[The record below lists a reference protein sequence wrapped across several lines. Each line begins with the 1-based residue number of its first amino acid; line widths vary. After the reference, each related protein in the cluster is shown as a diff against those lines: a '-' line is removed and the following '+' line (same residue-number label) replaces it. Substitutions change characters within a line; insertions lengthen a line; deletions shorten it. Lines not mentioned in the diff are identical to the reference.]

1 MVFWSINFYSSSY
14 RLKFRKLVISLSVKD
29 RDIFL
34 CFLVF
39 FHHASLPYLRTMEA
53 FSISLPKSW
62 EELTDEQL
70 LFFFRQVA
78 RDLPMN
84 EVLALCVCKW
94 AELVVL
100 CHTDKHAYLIKDKKS
115 KRQVVLA
122 DWQVTFAARQ
132 LAFLESFAPMPV
144 RIAVIGGASAVAA
157 DLQAVP
163 FEDYLACENYYQGF
177 LHTQSMECLAE
188 MAHLLYPK
196 LSDNACLENAVLLS
210 VFYWFAS
217 VKAYFSRLFPHFF
230 AAVPVADRNLLGNAP
245 KDIGEELRQA
255 MNAQIR
261 ALTGGDITKEEAIL
275 QMDCWRALTELD
287 AKAKEAEDLR
297 KQLN

>member
-1 MVFWSINFYSSSY
+1 M
-14 RLKFRKLVISLSVKD
+14 LL
-29 RDIFL
+29 
-34 CFLVF
+34 
-39 FHHASLPYLRTMEA
+39 YLRGMEA
-53 FSISLPKSW
+53 FSLSLPKSW
-62 EELTDEQL
+62 SELSDQQL

-94 AELVVL
+94 AEIVVL
-100 CHTDKHAYLIKDKKS
+100 CHTDKHACLVKDRKS

-196 LSDNACLENAVLLS
+196 LSGKVCLEKAELLS

-217 VKAYFSRLFPHFF
+217 VKAYFSHLFPNFF
-230 AAVPVADRNLLGNAP
+230 AAVPEADRNLPGNAP

-261 ALTGGDITKEEAIL
+261 ALTGGDITKEAAIL

-287 AKAKEAEDLR
+287 AKAQEAQELR
-297 KQLN
+297 NQLK

>member
-1 MVFWSINFYSSSY
+1 M
-14 RLKFRKLVISLSVKD
+14 
-29 RDIFL
+29 
-34 CFLVF
+34 
-39 FHHASLPYLRTMEA
+39 LPYFRGMEA

-62 EELTDEQL
+62 SELSDQQL

-84 EVLALCVCKW
+84 EVLSLCVCKW
-94 AELVVL
+94 AEFVVL
-100 CHTDKHAYLIKDKKS
+100 CRTDKRTFLVKQKGTKK
-115 KRQVVLA
+115 QVVLA
-122 DWQVTFAARQ
+122 DWQITFAARQ

-188 MAHLLYPK
+188 MARLLYPK
-196 LSDNACLENAVLLS
+196 LSNKACLEKAELIS

-217 VKAYFSRLFPHFF
+217 VKANFTCMFPHFF
-230 AAVPVADRNLLGNAP
+230 TNIPQEKCNLLGSA
-245 KDIGEELRQA
+245 DLGVGEELRQA

-261 ALTGGDITKEEAIL
+261 ALTGGDITKEAAIL

-287 AKAKEAEDLR
+287 AKAQEAQELR
-297 KQLN
+297 NQLK

>member
-1 MVFWSINFYSSSY
+1 M
-14 RLKFRKLVISLSVKD
+14 KD

-53 FSISLPKSW
+53 FSISLPNSW
-62 EELTDEQL
+62 EVLDDEQL

-94 AELVVL
+94 AEWVVL
-100 CHTDKHAYLIKDKKS
+100 CHTDKHAYLIKNKKS

-132 LAFLESFAPMPV
+132 LAFLESFALMPV

-196 LSDNACLENAVLLS
+196 LSDKACLEKAELLS

-217 VKAYFSRLFPHFF
+217 VKANFTRLFPHFF
-230 AAVPVADRNLLGNAP
+230 TNIPQEKSNLLGSA
-245 KDIGEELRQA
+245 DLGVGEELRQA

-261 ALTGGDITKEEAIL
+261 ALTGGDITKEAAIL

-287 AKAKEAEDLR
+287 AKAQEAQELR
-297 KQLN
+297 NQLK

>member
-1 MVFWSINFYSSSY
+1 M
-14 RLKFRKLVISLSVKD
+14 
-29 RDIFL
+29 
-34 CFLVF
+34 
-39 FHHASLPYLRTMEA
+39 LPYLRGMEA

-62 EELTDEQL
+62 SKLSDQQL

-94 AELVVL
+94 AEIVVL
-100 CHTDKHAYLIKDKKS
+100 CRTDKRTFLVKQKGTKK
-115 KRQVVLA
+115 QVVLA
-122 DWQVTFAARQ
+122 DWQITFAARQ
-132 LAFLESFAPMPV
+132 LAFLECFAPMPV
-144 RIAVIGGASAVAA
+144 RMAVIGGASAVAA

-177 LHTQSMECLAE
+177 LHTQSMECLTE

-196 LSDNACLENAVLLS
+196 LSDKVCLEKAELLS

-217 VKAYFSRLFPHFF
+217 VKANFTRMFPHFF
-230 AAVPVADRNLLGNAP
+230 TNIPQEKSNLLGNA
-245 KDIGEELRQA
+245 DLGVGEELRQA

-261 ALTGGDITKEEAIL
+261 ALTGGDITKEAAIL

-287 AKAKEAEDLR
+287 AKAQEAQELR
-297 KQLN
+297 NQLK

>member
-1 MVFWSINFYSSSY
+1 M
-14 RLKFRKLVISLSVKD
+14 
-29 RDIFL
+29 
-34 CFLVF
+34 
-39 FHHASLPYLRTMEA
+39 LPYFRGMEA
-53 FSISLPKSW
+53 FSLSLPKSW
-62 EELTDEQL
+62 SELSDQQL

-94 AELVVL
+94 AEIVVL
-100 CHTDKHAYLIKDKKS
+100 CHADKHSYLVKDRKS

-132 LAFLESFAPMPV
+132 LAFLESFAPKPV
-144 RIAVIGGASAVAA
+144 RISVICGASAVNA

-196 LSDNACLENAVLLS
+196 LSDKACLEKAELLS

-217 VKAYFSRLFPHFF
+217 VKANFTRMFPHFF
-230 AAVPVADRNLLGNAP
+230 TNIPQEKSNLLGSA
-245 KDIGEELRQA
+245 DMGVGEELRQA

-261 ALTGGDITKEEAIL
+261 ALTGGDITKEAAIL

-287 AKAKEAEDLR
+287 AKAQEAQELR
-297 KQLN
+297 NQLK

>member
-1 MVFWSINFYSSSY
+1 M
-14 RLKFRKLVISLSVKD
+14 
-29 RDIFL
+29 
-34 CFLVF
+34 
-39 FHHASLPYLRTMEA
+39 LPYFRGMEA

-62 EELTDEQL
+62 SELSDQQL

-94 AELVVL
+94 AEIVVL
-100 CHTDKHAYLIKDKKS
+100 CLTNTLVWSRTEKANVKWCLPIGKS
-115 KRQVVLA
+115 PVLR
-122 DWQVTFAARQ
+122 DNSR
-132 LAFLESFAPMPV
+132 ESFAPKPV
-144 RIAVIGGASAVAA
+144 RISVICGASAVNAA
-157 DLQAVP
+157 LQAVH

-196 LSDNACLENAVLLS
+196 LSDKACLEKAELLS

-217 VKAYFSRLFPHFF
+217 VKANFTRMFPHFF
-230 AAVPVADRNLLGNAP
+230 TNIPQEKSNLLGSA
-245 KDIGEELRQA
+245 DLGVGEELRQA

-261 ALTGGDITKEEAIL
+261 ALTGGDITKEAAIL

-287 AKAKEAEDLR
+287 AKAQEAQELR
-297 KQLN
+297 NQLK

>member
-1 MVFWSINFYSSSY
+1 M
-14 RLKFRKLVISLSVKD
+14 
-29 RDIFL
+29 
-34 CFLVF
+34 
-39 FHHASLPYLRTMEA
+39 LPYFRGMEA

-62 EELTDEQL
+62 SELSDQQL

-94 AELVVL
+94 AEIVVL
-100 CHTDKHAYLIKDKKS
+100 CHADKHSCLVKNRKS

-122 DWQVTFAARQ
+122 DWQITFAVRQ
-132 LAFLESFAPMPV
+132 AFLGSFAPKPV
-144 RIAVIGGASAVAA
+144 RIAVIYGTLAVTA

-196 LSDNACLENAVLLS
+196 LSDKACLEKAELLS

-217 VKAYFSRLFPHFF
+217 VKANFTRMFPH
-230 AAVPVADRNLLGNAP
+230 
-245 KDIGEELRQA
+245 
-255 MNAQIR
+255 
-261 ALTGGDITKEEAIL
+261 LTSSLFCAIT
-275 QMDCWRALTELD
+275 
-287 AKAKEAEDLR
+287 
-297 KQLN
+297 

>member
-1 MVFWSINFYSSSY
+1 M
-14 RLKFRKLVISLSVKD
+14 
-29 RDIFL
+29 
-34 CFLVF
+34 
-39 FHHASLPYLRTMEA
+39 LPYFRGMEA

-62 EELTDEQL
+62 SELSDQQL

-94 AELVVL
+94 AEIVVL
-100 CHTDKHAYLIKDKKS
+100 CHADKHSCLVKDRKS

-177 LHTQSMECLAE
+177 LHTQSMKCLAE

-196 LSDNACLENAVLLS
+196 LSDKACLEKAELLS
-210 VFYWFAS
+210 VFIGSLLSKRTSPVCSHISSPTYPKR
-217 VKAYFSRLFPHFF
+217 KAISWGALIWGSERNS
-230 AAVPVADRNLLGNAP
+230 DR
-245 KDIGEELRQA
+245 Q
-255 MNAQIR
+255 
-261 ALTGGDITKEEAIL
+261 
-275 QMDCWRALTELD
+275 
-287 AKAKEAEDLR
+287 
-297 KQLN
+297 

>member
-1 MVFWSINFYSSSY
+1 
-14 RLKFRKLVISLSVKD
+14 
-29 RDIFL
+29 
-34 CFLVF
+34 
-39 FHHASLPYLRTMEA
+39 MEA
-53 FSISLPKSW
+53 FSISLPNSW
-62 EELTDEQL
+62 EVLDDEQL

-122 DWQVTFAARQ
+122 DWQITFAARQ
-132 LAFLESFAPMPV
+132 LAFLGDFSHTPV
-144 RIAVIGGASAVAA
+144 RISVLHGAKAVAN
-157 DLQAVP
+157 DLQALA

-196 LSDNACLENAVLLS
+196 LSDKACLEKAELLS

-217 VKAYFSRLFPHFF
+217 VKANFTRLFPHFF
-230 AAVPVADRNLLGNAP
+230 TNIPQEKSNLLGNA
-245 KDIGEELRQA
+245 DLGIGEELRQA

-261 ALTGGDITKEEAIL
+261 ALTGGDITKEAAIL
-275 QMDCWRALTELD
+275 QMDCRRALTELD
-287 AKAKEAEDLR
+287 AKAQEAQELR
-297 KQLN
+297 NQLK

>member
-1 MVFWSINFYSSSY
+1 MT
-14 RLKFRKLVISLSVKD
+14 D

-39 FHHASLPYLRTMEA
+39 FHPTSLPYLRTMEA
-53 FSISLPKSW
+53 FSISLPNSW
-62 EELTDEQL
+62 EVLDDEQL

-78 RDLPMN
+78 RDLPLK
-84 EVLALCVCKW
+84 EVLPICLCKW
-94 AELVVL
+94 AFLSVL
-100 CHTDKHAYLIKDKKS
+100 CPMDKHRFLIKHKYSKK
-115 KRQVVLA
+115 QCVLE
-122 DWQVTFAARQ
+122 DWQLTFAAQQ
-132 LAFLESFAPMPV
+132 LAFLGDFSPTPV
-144 RIAVIGGASAVAA
+144 RISVLHGAKAVAN
-157 DLQAVP
+157 DLQALA
-163 FEDYLACENYYQGF
+163 FEDYLACENFYQGF
-177 LHTQSMECLAE
+177 LHTQKLNCLKE
-188 MAHLLYPK
+188 MALLLYPE
-196 LSDNACLENAVLLS
+196 LSLKVALSEAELLS

-217 VKAYFSRLFPHFF
+217 VKAYFSRLFPNFF

-261 ALTGGDITKEEAIL
+261 ALTGGDITKEAAIL